1 MNVKIINLIDGKLN
15 INKFLNDLILINAKL
30 NINKFF

>member
-15 INKFLNDLILINAKL
+15 INKFLNDLILFKCKIEYLMN
-30 NINKFF
+30 